1 MESLQGK
8 ATMSDLLADRVDT
21 VTVVGAGTMGHGI
34 AQTFA
39 TAGFDVTIVDVD
51 DDVLEAAIE
60 KIEESLEKLGEDP
73 DAVLERI
80 ETTTSDEEAYS
91 DVDLIIEAVPE
102 DIGLKR
108 DVFESVDDIAPDR
121 AILATNTSTLPI
133 TEIAAATD
141 RPSAVVGMH
150 FSNPVQLMEIVEV
163 IRGEETDDE
172 VFEAAQEISE
182 EIGKTPVLVEKDIP
196 GFLINRINLRFW
208 LEAVRQVE
216 KGVQD
221 KRTIDAAIRRL
232 GLPMGPFEVLDF
244 SGIDVAT
251 MAARSMRD
259 RGVDLHVPDLLE
271 EKTEADE
278 HGMKTGEGFY
288 SYPESGEYSRV
299 DIPQE
304 RRYDFDPKHLLAPA
318 VNEAVW
324 LLANDVTTKE
334 EIDKA
339 MQIGMN
345 WPRGLLEI
353 ADEHGIDRLVDTLET
368 LGERSGWEEYD
379 PHPYLEEMVSNEKL
393 GRKSG
398 TGFYE
403 WDYEQTEFNTVRYE
417 RREYVAWI
425 TLGRPEQLN
434 ALDEPSWEGLNAALE
449 RAAEDDAVRATVLQG
464 AGRAFC
470 AGDDIAEIQSWESAE
485 DASEMVEDVLG
496 PTVETLRNHP
506 KPVIAA
512 VDGVANGG
520 GCELVLLSD
529 LAVASVDSDFALP
542 EAKIGALPP
551 IGLTYGRMSLGKKS
565 IMELAL
571 TGDQLT
577 AIEAES
583 IGIVNY
589 AVDGEQIEDVVREL
603 ARSTT
608 ASGPKSVAEMKDLWT
623 NMEDDLLDAWFGDAM
638 DRLVERTQSK
648 EADEGLA
655 AFLEK
660 RDPDW
665 QR

>member
-1 MESLQGK
+1 
-8 ATMSDLLADRVDT
+8 MSDSLAGRVDA

-39 TAGFDVTIVDVD
+39 TAGYNVTIVDVD
-51 DDVLEAAIE
+51 DDVLKTALE
-60 KIEESLEKLGEDP
+60 KIEGSLEKLGEDH
-73 DAVLERI
+73 DAVLERL
-80 ETTTSDEEAYS
+80 ETTTSDEEAYG
-91 DVDLIIEAVPE
+91 DADLIVEAVPE
-102 DIGLKR
+102 DIDLKR
-108 DVFESVDDIAPDR
+108 TVFESIDDHAPER
-121 AILATNTSTLPI
+121 TILATNTSTLPI
-133 TEIAAATD
+133 TEIASATD
-141 RPSAVVGMH
+141 RPNAVVGMH

-163 IRGEETDDE
+163 IRGKATDDD
-172 VFEAAQEISE
+172 VFEAIQEIST
-182 EIGKTPVLVEKDIP
+182 EIEKTPVLVEKDIP

-216 KGVQD
+216 NGEQD
-221 KRTIDAAIRRL
+221 ERSIDAAIRRI

-244 SGIDVAT
+244 SGVDVAT
-251 MAARSMRD
+251 MAAKSMRD

-271 EKTEADE
+271 EKTEVDK
-278 HGMKTGEGFY
+278 HGMKTGVGFY
-288 SYPESGEYSRV
+288 SYPTPGEYSRV
-299 DIPQE
+299 DIPRE

-318 VNEAVW
+318 VNEAAW
-324 LLANDVTTKE
+324 LLANDVTTKS

-339 MQIGMN
+339 MRIGMN
-345 WPRGLLEI
+345 WPRGLLKM
-353 ADEHGIDRLVDTLET
+353 ADEYGIDRLVETLET
-368 LGERSGWEEYD
+368 LRERSGWDEYE
-379 PHPYLEEMVSNEKL
+379 PHPHLEEMVSNDEC
-393 GRKSG
+393 GRKSSV
-398 TGFYE
+398 GFYE
-403 WDYEQTEFNTVRYE
+403 WDYEQTTFDTVRYE

-425 TLGRPEQLN
+425 TLDRPEALN
-434 ALDEPSWEGLNAALE
+434 ALDEPSWEGLNDALE
-449 RAAEDDAVRATVLQG
+449 HAANDDEVRATILRG
-464 AGRAFC
+464 SGRAFC
-470 AGDDIAEIQSWESAE
+470 AGDDIAEIQSWESTE
-485 DASEMVEDVLG
+485 DASEMIENVLG

-529 LAVASVDSDFALP
+529 LAVASPDSDFALP

-577 AIEAES
+577 ATEAES
-583 IGIVNY
+583 MGIVNY
-589 AVDGEQIEDVVREL
+589 VVDGDQVADVAREL
-603 ARSTT
+603 ARATT
-608 ASGPKSVAEMKDLWT
+608 ASGPKSVAEMKDFWT
-623 NMEDDLLDAWFGDAM
+623 TMEDDLLEDWFDNAM
-638 DRLVERTQSK
+638 GRLVERTQSE
-648 EADEGLA
+648 EASEGLA

>member
-1 MESLQGK
+1 MSES
-8 ATMSDLLADRVDT
+8 LADRVDT

-39 TAGFDVTIVDVD
+39 TAGYEVTIVDVD
-51 DDVLEAAIE
+51 EDILETALE
-60 KIEESLEKLGEDP
+60 KIEGSLAKLGEDL
-73 DAVLERI
+73 DAVLDRI
-80 ETTTSDEEAYS
+80 ETTTSDEEAYG
-91 DVDLIIEAVPE
+91 DADLVVEAVPE
-102 DIGLKR
+102 DIDLKE
-108 DVFESVDDIAPDR
+108 DVFESIDDLAPER
-121 AILATNTSTLPI
+121 TILATNTSTLPI
-133 TEIAAATD
+133 TEIASATD
-141 RPSAVVGMH
+141 RPSRVVGMH

-163 IRGEETDDE
+163 IRGERTADD
-172 VFEAAQEISE
+172 VFAAAQAISE

-216 KGVQD
+216 AGVQD
-221 KRTIDAAIRRL
+221 ERTIDAAIRRI

-271 EKTEADE
+271 GKTEANE

-288 SYPESGEYSRV
+288 AYPELGEYSRV
-299 DIPQE
+299 DIPRE
-304 RRYDFDPKHLLAPA
+304 RRYDFDPKDLLAPA
-318 VNEAVW
+318 VNEAAW
-324 LLANDVTTKE
+324 LLANDVTTKS

-339 MQIGMN
+339 MRIGMN

-353 ADEHGIDRLVDTLET
+353 ADEYGIDRLVDRLEA
-368 LGERSGWEEYD
+368 LRERSGWEEYE
-379 PHPYLEEMVSNEKL
+379 PHPRLREMVSNDKL

-398 TGFYE
+398 IGFYE
-403 WDYEQTEFNTVRYE
+403 WDYERTEFDTVRYE
-417 RREYVAWI
+417 RREYIAWI
-425 TLGRPEQLN
+425 TLNRPEQLN

-449 RAAEDDAVRATVLQG
+449 RAASDEDVRATILRG
-464 AGRAFC
+464 SGRAFC
-470 AGDDIAEIQSWESAE
+470 AGDDIAEIQSWESTD
-485 DASEMVEDVLG
+485 DAAEMVEEVLG
-496 PTVETLRNHP
+496 PTVRTLRNHP

-529 LAVASVDSDFALP
+529 LAVASSDSDFALP

-551 IGLTYGRMSLGKKS
+551 IGLTYGRTSLGKKS

-571 TGDQLT
+571 TGEQLT
-577 AIEAES
+577 ATEAES
-583 IGIVNY
+583 MGVVNY
-589 AVDGEQIEDVVREL
+589 AVDGTQVEDVAREL
-603 ARSTT
+603 ARATT

-623 NMEDDLLDAWFGDAM
+623 NMEDDLLDAWFADAM
-638 DRLVERTQSK
+638 DRLVERTQSE
-648 EADEGLA
+648 EAAEGLA

-665 QR
+665 KR